1 MATNT
6 KFKGFRV
13 DVELLSKFEGVCKE
27 NKTDFANALRD
38 YMATVVSQETL
49 SPIYDPEI
57 KPAKTTGVNV
67 DELKKTIMTEIKD
80 EIISE
85 VTFNLKSQI
94 KAELRYDIG
103 KKIISDILPKLEKLV
118 VVGNNDGNIENINVN
133 PSQAE
138 QPSQTEPDLPDLV
151 EDKPPEYYDTLKVEN
166 FPSYS
171 PDSNDSN
178 GNKVDE
184 ITEPGVEDT
193 LPTDNQPSQTELDI
207 AINDSSDSNGNKV
220 DEITEPGVEDTMPT
234 NQPSQFSLIQP
245 TDDYFVEL
253 TKFETLLD
261 NGSQELTLTTLA
273 RLFLHYHQVN
283 GVTPNKK
290 QLAKFVKDNFSRKYY
305 KEYKLEKTYIKD
317 LAASSVEKYIGNICG
332 GYKLW
337 SENLI
342 TKFNLG

>member
-13 DVELLSKFEGVCKE
+13 DVELLSKFECVCKE
-27 NKTDFANALRD
+27 NKTDFASALRD

-49 SPIYDPEI
+49 SPVYDPEI
-57 KPAKTTGVNV
+57 TPAKTTGVNI

-85 VTFNLKSQI
+85 VTFNLKSEI

-103 KKIISDILPKLEKLV
+103 EKIIEDILPKLEKLV

-133 PSQAE
+133 PSRPS

-151 EDKPPEYYDTLKVEN
+151 EDKPPEYYDTLKVET
-166 FPSYS
+166 FPSYNYS

-178 GNKVDE
+178 GNN
-184 ITEPGVEDT
+184 VEM
-193 LPTDNQPSQTELDI
+193 I
-207 AINDSSDSNGNKV
+207 I
-220 DEITEPGVEDTMPT
+220 EDTMPT
-234 NQPSQFSLIQP
+234 NQPSQTELDNAINDSNDSNGNNVEMIIEDTMPTNQPSQISLIQP

-261 NGSQELTLTTLA
+261 NGSQELNLSTLP

-290 QLAKFVKDNFSRKYY
+290 QLAKYVKDNFSRKYY
-305 KEYKLEKTYIKD
+305 KEYKLEKTYLKD
-317 LAASSVEKYIGNICG
+317 LAVSSIEKYIGNICG

-342 TKFNLG
+342 AKFNLG